1 MLAPDG
7 EGGCEGLLHVA
18 HRLLLGRLLDER
30 AAQVDVLRRAHL
42 HHVLEQLRVRAALLQ
57 QRAHVGLARDAQ
69 RLLARDERQRAGEGL
84 RHQLRRLLHPR
95 LIGLHGKVFEH
106 ELAGRDASDRDR
118 ALHDRLDDLANGAVD
133 GHRHDALE
141 LRLLGKE
148 REPGVDVKVGRQVRD
163 HGLIRQGVE
172 AHVARRRHRRELR
185 HRGRRLACRLLLLLR
200 LALGE
205 LACLLLRLLL
215 GLRLRLLLLG
225 LLLLRE
231 HRVRLVRKREGR
243 GTRARRRRRLAV
255 PEGADAARLPE

>member
-84 RHQLRRLLHPR
+84 RHQLRSLLHPR
-95 LIGLHGKVFEH
+95 LIWLHGKVFEH
-106 ELAGRDASDRDR
+106 ELAGRDAGNRHR
-118 ALHDRLDDLANGAVD
+118 ALDDWLNDLANRAVD

-148 REPGVDVKVGRQVRD
+148 REPRVDVQVG
-163 HGLIRQGVE
+163 
-172 AHVARRRHRRELR
+172 
-185 HRGRRLACRLLLLLR
+185 
-200 LALGE
+200 
-205 LACLLLRLLL
+205 
-215 GLRLRLLLLG
+215 
-225 LLLLRE
+225 
-231 HRVRLVRKREGR
+231 
-243 GTRARRRRRLAV
+243 
-255 PEGADAARLPE
+255 